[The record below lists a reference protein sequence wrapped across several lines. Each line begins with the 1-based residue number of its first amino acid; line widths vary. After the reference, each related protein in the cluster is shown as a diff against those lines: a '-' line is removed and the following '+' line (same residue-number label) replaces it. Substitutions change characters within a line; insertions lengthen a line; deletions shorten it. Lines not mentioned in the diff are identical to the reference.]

1 MYKVKLLQGEEKMNY
16 INLSKYIFLIV
27 PALYNLYKIPVS
39 QYGNFIFLFL
49 IIFLNSQLRSL
60 NINNNM
66 KLFSFIL
73 EPLLIIYISNLYFG
87 FSFIMIFSTIIDAC
101 LKLKKEIYPYS
112 LLVGVILIYLVKVSY
127 SIEFVVIISMFYV
140 TFFLLLLDLRKHL
153 VIGQNTQNL
162 YDQIRKYA
170 YELEGAKARLMDYS
184 KQVEKISQLEERTR
198 ISRELHDSIGHS
210 LTGVLIQV
218 DACIQIMGVNKEKGM
233 ELLNSVYTNI
243 NSSIEMVKQTVH
255 KLYPVGYKTNLESL
269 RELINKF
276 KLETGT
282 NIQFVIAG
290 NALEIPPTVETVIYS
305 NVQEA
310 ITNSVRYSGSNCIS
324 IKLLYA
330 SEYIEIFISDDG
342 VGAKDFKKG
351 FGLTGIEERISI
363 IGGTVSFSGNNGF
376 HIHMTIPL

>member
-1 MYKVKLLQGEEKMNY
+1 MNY
-16 INLSKYIFLIV
+16 INLTKYIFLIL
-27 PALYNLYKIPVS
+27 PALYNLYKIPMN

-60 NINNNM
+60 NINTNV

-73 EPLLIIYISNLYFG
+73 EPLLLLYISNLYFG
-87 FSFIMIFSTIIDAC
+87 FAFIMIFSTIIDAS

-112 LLVGVILIYLVKVSY
+112 LLIGLILIYLVKISC
-127 SIEFVVIISMFYV
+127 SIEWVVIIAIFYIV
-140 TFFLLLLDLRKHL
+140 IFLLLLELRKAL
-153 VIGQNTQNL
+153 VIGKDSQAL
-162 YDQIRKYA
+162 YDQIRKYS
-170 YELEGAKARLMDYS
+170 YELESAKTRLMDYS

-210 LTGVLIQV
+210 LTGVLMQV

-282 NIQFVIAG
+282 NIQFIIDG
-290 NALEIPPTVETVIYS
+290 NAFEISPTVETVIYS

-310 ITNSVRYSGSNCIS
+310 ITNSVRYSYSNCIS

-342 VGAKDFKKG
+342 VGAKDLKKG

-376 HIHMTIPL
+376 HIHMRIPL